1 MTVILLY
8 SLLNQEQ
15 LKDGDH
21 DYPPIAHVVG
31 YLISCLGLAQ
41 LPIFAV
47 YAICKQKDESSIWM
61 VTQIQLLFAFHKFF
75 LFVENQKCIPTDSF
89 VGSTRRCLKLKV

>member
-1 MTVILLY
+1 MRNVSFRYWRICWKYITPGLMTAILLY

-61 VTQIQLLFAFHKFF
+61 VTQLQLPIAFH
-75 LFVENQKCIPTDSF
+75 
-89 VGSTRRCLKLKV
+89 